1 MRALDTNV
9 LARFF
14 VDDPDDAQ
22 AARQRPAAVAA
33 LSQRSYVSITVIL
46 ELEWVLRGFY
56 ELPAKDVSR
65 VLRALAGIPHVTLE
79 DRDGVLA
86 ALDAFDRGLDFA
98 DALHVARASRASGF
112 VTFDRRL
119 VKRAQGLGLPVPVEP
134 LRLDDPGLR
143 PGRAG

>member
-119 VKRAQGLGLPVPVEP
+119 VKRAQGLSLPVPVEP
-134 LRLDDPGLR
+134 LRWDD
-143 PGRAG
+143 